1 MAIELSG
8 IIFKLTVSTSGQTSF
23 GDSPLTLPVTTS
35 VVSSFGGDRTVY
47 RIEAV
52 WDSSL
57 HNSDLLNKP
66 GMYRGRTLG
75 SKTIQLINWLLIV
88 FLSYLFCQVM
98 FPTYFQLPI
107 TSIYRWKDLVNDIC
121 IFGNFKLFDP
131 SVYFPRYMYT
141 SFPT

>member
-1 MAIELSG
+1 MTIELSG

-66 GMYRGRTLG
+66 GLYRDLALG
-75 SKTIQLINWLLIV
+75 LKTIQVINR
-88 FLSYLFCQVM
+88 Q
-98 FPTYFQLPI
+98 
-107 TSIYRWKDLVNDIC
+107 N
-121 IFGNFKLFDP
+121 
-131 SVYFPRYMYT
+131 
-141 SFPT
+141 

>member
-1 MAIELSG
+1 MSHWMTTELPE
-8 IIFKLTVSTSGQTSF
+8 IIFKLTIWTSGQTSF

-66 GMYRGRTLG
+66 G
-75 SKTIQLINWLLIV
+75 I
-88 FLSYLFCQVM
+88 
-98 FPTYFQLPI
+98 
-107 TSIYRWKDLVNDIC
+107 
-121 IFGNFKLFDP
+121 
-131 SVYFPRYMYT
+131 
-141 SFPT
+141 

>member
-1 MAIELSG
+1 MTIELSG
-8 IIFKLTVSTSGQTSF
+8 IIFKLTASTSGQTSF

-66 GMYRGRTLG
+66 GKGAAY
-75 SKTIQLINWLLIV
+75 
-88 FLSYLFCQVM
+88 
-98 FPTYFQLPI
+98 
-107 TSIYRWKDLVNDIC
+107 
-121 IFGNFKLFDP
+121 
-131 SVYFPRYMYT
+131 
-141 SFPT
+141 